1 MSMKILSFPNLI
13 KYFGVWIIFGLKLI
27 PATRYISSPFG
38 SPPWNKQW
46 SWTRKRPRAVSL
58 SSSFFFHYFLTF
70 PVNFETLDQGLVIQ
84 ETRAFG
90 EIPMKVKKCEIVL
103 MKLLYLLYNGTK
115 FSEEDATI
123 VFFAVTK
130 TFQSKE
136 VS

>member
-1 MSMKILSFPNLI
+1 
-13 KYFGVWIIFGLKLI
+13 
-27 PATRYISSPFG
+27 
-38 SPPWNKQW
+38 
-46 SWTRKRPRAVSL
+46 
-58 SSSFFFHYFLTF
+58 
-70 PVNFETLDQGLVIQ
+70 
-84 ETRAFG
+84 
-90 EIPMKVKKCEIVL
+90 MKVKKCEIVL